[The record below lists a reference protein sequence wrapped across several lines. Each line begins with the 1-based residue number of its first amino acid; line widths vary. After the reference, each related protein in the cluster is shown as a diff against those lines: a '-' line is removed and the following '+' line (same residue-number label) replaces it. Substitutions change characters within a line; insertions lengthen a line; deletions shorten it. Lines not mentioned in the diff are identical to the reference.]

1 VALNPLACL
10 VNVVEADATPQTLPG
25 VLDSLAELGFSHV
38 GLPPLDP
45 RATDAPAI
53 AALFRQ
59 RSLAPITMF
68 GGHTP
73 TTQVSS
79 ADATERRAATDAM
92 KDVVDFAV
100 AIGSAQLN
108 GVQYGVFGHPTSQT
122 TPDEFTRAAREVGAV
137 ADYAHERGITM
148 TFEVMNRYETSV
160 VNTAAQAMAFVEA
173 SESEHVRIHLDS
185 YHMAIEEADM
195 FAALDLALPKL
206 GYLELGQS
214 GRGFLSTGVVDVAA
228 VVAHAVAAGYT
239 GIIGVEAFSRSVL
252 PSPVADALSI
262 WREPYVDGR
271 ALAADAIAV
280 MHRGLA
286 LAR

>member
-1 VALNPLACL
+1 
-10 VNVVEADATPQTLPG
+10 
-25 VLDSLAELGFSHV
+25 
-38 GLPPLDP
+38 
-45 RATDAPAI
+45 
-53 AALFRQ
+53 
-59 RSLAPITMF
+59 
-68 GGHTP
+68 
-73 TTQVSS
+73 
-79 ADATERRAATDAM
+79 
-92 KDVVDFAV
+92 
-100 AIGSAQLN
+100 
-108 GVQYGVFGHPTSQT
+108 
-122 TPDEFTRAAREVGAV
+122 
-137 ADYAHERGITM
+137 
-148 TFEVMNRYETSV
+148 
-160 VNTAAQAMAFVEA
+160 MAFVEA

-214 GRGFLSTGVVDVAA
+214 GRGFLSTGVIDVAA

-252 PSPVADALSI
+252 PPPVADALSI

-286 LAR
+286 LARH